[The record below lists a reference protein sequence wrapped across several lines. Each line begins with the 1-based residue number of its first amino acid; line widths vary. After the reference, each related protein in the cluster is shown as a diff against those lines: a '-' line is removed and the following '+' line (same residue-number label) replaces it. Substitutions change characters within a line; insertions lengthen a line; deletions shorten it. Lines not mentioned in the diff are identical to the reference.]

1 MHVAVAL
8 GASEIIMS
16 ERSRDFRQLSLG
28 LTRRTGRLVTVENAD
43 GEGREADHNELQEN
57 LHALSPVWPHAF
69 DIKACPHPLIVPQSQ
84 LFRLEKLHRL
94 LSSAITNI
102 IERWF
107 SDGEARFPD
116 RMPLEPLEEDTLK
129 VGLDDDLLSG
139 LC

>member
-8 GASEIIMS
+8 GASEIVMS
-16 ERSRDFRQLSLG
+16 QRSRDFRQLSLG
-28 LTRRTGRLVTVENAD
+28 LTRRTGRLVTVENAN
-43 GEGREADHNELQEN
+43 GEAREADYNELQEN

-84 LFRLEKLHRL
+84 LFRIEKVHQL

-139 LC
+139 LR